1 MSEVTNVKVNRI
13 LMFGHLATFTEYSQ
27 FANNTL
33 SANWYSESGKM
44 ATITFR
50 FEYVKSVPL
59 MIRSNNIECGVR
71 VTSCDVEG
79 ADNFSEEERAL
90 LQRDIR
96 SVQDSV
102 YTIEGEIDLQL
113 TFN

>member
-1 MSEVTNVKVNRI
+1 MSDIVNVKVNKI
-13 LMFGHLATFTEYSQ
+13 LMFSHLATFTEYSQ
-27 FANNTL
+27 FSNNTL

-44 ATITFR
+44 ATVTFH
-50 FEYVKSVPL
+50 FAYVNSIPL

-79 ADNFSEEERAL
+79 ADNFSEDEKAL
-90 LQRDIR
+90 LQREIR
-96 SVQDSV
+96 SIQDSV